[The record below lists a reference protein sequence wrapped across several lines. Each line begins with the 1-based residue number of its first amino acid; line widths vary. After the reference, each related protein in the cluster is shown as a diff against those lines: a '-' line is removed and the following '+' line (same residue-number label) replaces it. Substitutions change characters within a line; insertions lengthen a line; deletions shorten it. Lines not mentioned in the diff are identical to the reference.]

1 MTMTMSPKRIAGLVL
16 AGTLVLGATGWA
28 AAEAFTSRAEPAHGG
43 LCLPD
48 LSRDEYVPAAVSR
61 LAYATVEETVGF
73 APDTDGGPGG
83 IQRVRLRVLHA
94 LKGEVPTTL
103 TLGQGV
109 DVTPEGRYA
118 SHDPQYP
125 VLRPGRTYVVGYAP
139 DPAYGDGYTRYAK
152 QEPDS
157 ALDRWTSYVSR
168 GVVAPPGEGCG
179 DAA

>member
-1 MTMTMSPKRIAGLVL
+1 MTMNPKRIAGLVV

-28 AAEAFTSRAEPAHGG
+28 AAEAFTTRAEPVHA

-48 LSRDEYVPAAVSR
+48 LTRDEYVPAAMSR

-83 IQRVRLRVLHA
+83 IQKVRLRVLHT
-94 LKGEVPTTL
+94 LKGEVPGTL

-109 DVTPEGRYA
+109 GVSADGDYT

-139 DPAYGDGYTRYAK
+139 DPTYGDGYTRYAK

-157 ALDRWTSYVSR
+157 ALDRWTTYVSR
-168 GVVAPPGEGCG
+168 GAAAPLGEGCG